1 MISERGHMLA
11 QLDLAMVEDL
21 GRPIEI
27 PPSTTCSTRHPEAD
41 VRELEATTKLSH
53 IGWWILAI
61 VFVLGIAGFFP
72 MFF

>member
-1 MISERGHMLA
+1 MISERGHMFG
-11 QLDLAMVEDL
+11 QVDLAEAEDL

-27 PPSTTCSTRHPEAD
+27 PPSTTRSTRHPEAD
-41 VRELEATTKLSH
+41 VRELEATTKLVH

-61 VFVLGIAGFFP
+61 LFVLGIAVFFP